1 MTSWTFN
8 LLRAVWSNCDRF
20 IFMES
25 GYLNIDAG
33 REGEKSQEILGW
45 RKANA
50 PISSLETWVNRSW
63 TSLVLCGIKF
73 WNHHTWPAWLSNL
86 YTKSTPPPISSCA
99 QPIFP
104 VCRTLR
110 VTTRQC
116 VELCSLKPGSCA
128 PSWRRSRVPKRWGF
142 IVTAVWSLSS
152 ARSAAVKE
160 LWYVRAFQRWEK
172 SRKWLPHHL
181 KLLIKLDVLTLFI
194 L

>member
-8 LLRAVWSNCDRF
+8 LLCAVWSNCDRF

-50 PISSLETWVNRSW
+50 LISSLETWVNRSW

-86 YTKSTPPPISSCA
+86 YTKSTPPYFQLCTAHLPSVSDA
-99 QPIFP
+99 PSHYQA
-104 VCRTLR
+104 VCRALFTETRELR
-110 VTTRQC
+110 TFLEKIKSAKEVRLLRHGC
-116 VELCSLKPGSCA
+116 VVVKFCKISCS
-128 PSWRRSRVPKRWGF
+128 
-142 IVTAVWSLSS
+142 
-152 ARSAAVKE
+152 
-160 LWYVRAFQRWEK
+160 
-172 SRKWLPHHL
+172 
-181 KLLIKLDVLTLFI
+181 
-194 L
+194 